1 MIGSVILEIETQRS
15 TIELAIAGDDV
26 AFARIV
32 AAYHNDMAR
41 ITFFV
46 CGDLDI
52 AEEAE
57 QSAWA
62 VAARRLKDLRDPV
75 RLRPWLMSV
84 AANEARQIARSR
96 RRRTVRELAIGGAT
110 RPRDIDHA
118 ALIDLADALG
128 RLDPK
133 DRAIVGLRFVGG
145 FESAEIGRALGM
157 SGSSVRVRLH
167 RLLERLRKDLGDH
180 PVRLIL
186 LDLSDERTLA
196 VAIFTLEP
204 SEPSTF
210 AKQVAAA
217 MPVIESFE
225 FHRPTP

>member
-1 MIGSVILEIETQRS
+1 MIGVVIAEPETQGS
-15 TIELAIAGDDV
+15 LVELALAGDEV

-32 AAYHNDMAR
+32 AAHHNDMAR
-41 ITFFV
+41 IAFFV

-62 VAARRLKDLRDPV
+62 VVYRRLKELRDPD

-84 AANEARQIARSR
+84 AANEARQLARSR
-96 RRRTVRELAIGGAT
+96 RRRTVRELAVGDQT

-118 ALIDLADALG
+118 AMIDLADALG

-145 FESAEIGRALGM
+145 FESAEIGAAMGM
-157 SGSSVRVRLH
+157 TASGVRVRLH
-167 RLLERLRKDLGDH
+167 RLLARLRKDLGD
-180 PVRLIL
+180 
-186 LDLSDERTLA
+186 D
-196 VAIFTLEP
+196 
-204 SEPSTF
+204 
-210 AKQVAAA
+210 
-217 MPVIESFE
+217 
-225 FHRPTP
+225 